1 LRLMSAWKER
11 KCSRP
16 HNGDGRGESES
27 QSGTESHISYFEPW
41 VRRVDRENTVS
52 SKEVEEPNWAK
63 VRTTENCKVKNDLRR
78 EAQP

>member
-11 KCSRP
+11 KRSRP

-27 QSGTESHISYFEPW
+27 QSGTKSHISYFEPW
-41 VRRVDRENTVS
+41 VRREGRENTAS

-63 VRTTENCKVKNDLRR
+63 VRTTENREVKKGLKM